1 MQENPE
7 SLLCLDVSST
17 ALGWAH
23 FVLPLKTRPGLSFAA
38 VKAGSSSPALERIA
52 AIVQTA
58 RNLIRYLSP
67 DVILMEMTDG
77 RSDVARSKARG
88 GAVAGLAVLGQAQ
101 GAVWQMLQEE
111 IERQW
116 ERQRPELVIVH
127 ENVWTA
133 GQKPEVRAANIA
145 LEFPSYKEY
154 QKYDEPGLDAA
165 DAIGMGLWWIGQQ
178 KIEAALKAVEPA
190 APQGRE
196 VR

>member
-1 MQENPE
+1 MWP
-7 SLLCLDVSST
+7 V
-17 ALGWAH
+17 
-23 FVLPLKTRPGLSFAA
+23 PRPVA
-38 VKAGSSSPALERIA
+38 VPSPAW
-52 AIVQTA
+52 QSSA
-58 RNLIRYLSP
+58 RPR
-67 DVILMEMTDG
+67 
-77 RSDVARSKARG
+77 ARSGKCSS
-88 GAVAGLAVLGQAQ
+88 
-101 GAVWQMLQEE
+101 EE

-190 APQGRE
+190 APQRKE
-196 VR
+196 N